1 MGFLVGHERVRRF
14 EHEILK
20 VGKWF
25 MISKIVS
32 YFLKIKE
39 EFFYQRKN
47 IFIDYYFTSRQKKI
61 RKTFFVNNFT
71 AKQMIR

>member
-39 EFFYQRKN
+39 EFFIKGK
-47 IFIDYYFTSRQKKI
+47 IFSLTIILRRAKK
-61 RKTFFVNNFT
+61 K
-71 AKQMIR
+71 